1 MTRDNPPRPKCPVCR
16 TRKEPTTLLCS
27 ACYRAFDRIKVAP
40 GESAIERLCRLAD
53 WAIRRAVRLE
63 RAMATA
69 TAAKVAR
76 GNEVRANMRAKMA
89 RSALDGALLG
99 IQAATVE
106 EYREQAC
113 ALAMNW
119 KLEE

>member
-1 MTRDNPPRPKCPVCR
+1 M
-16 TRKEPTTLLCS
+16 
-27 ACYRAFDRIKVAP
+27 
-40 GESAIERLCRLAD
+40 ERLCRLAD

-63 RAMATA
+63 RARATA

-76 GNEVRANMRAKMA
+76 GAKVRANMRAKMA